1 MNTRRAGIQPY
12 GLERC
17 RLHGRRDGKLSW
29 SPVVGSTS
37 REVPNS
43 RPYRIISLDGRPHVA
58 GSVRSWSGDSTGHW
72 EGDTLV
78 VDTTNFKAQLHPLVV
93 SEKFHLIE
101 RFTRIAPDEI
111 RYEITFDDAETW
123 VSPWSAVIRLKH
135 TDDRLFESACHEG
148 NEAIIKTILS
158 GNLSK

>member
-1 MNTRRAGIQPY
+1 
-12 GLERC
+12 
-17 RLHGRRDGKLSW
+17 
-29 SPVVGSTS
+29 VVGSTS